1 MKNSLNNFPISPRR
15 VPFFYG
21 WVLMIVGG
29 LGFIMSA
36 PGQTYGIAPFTE
48 PLIDALDISRV
59 SLSKAYMLGTMASA
73 CLLIYAGKL
82 YDRLGARYLTP
93 MVCLLMAL
101 ALTCMANIDR
111 LCQQIAQA
119 MPALDAQ
126 DISFVTL
133 IICFFVLRFSAQGV
147 LTMVSLNMVMKWF
160 DRHRGLVT
168 GIMGVFTGPMFSAT
182 PKIMSALVDAVGWRH
197 A

>member
-101 ALTCMANIDR
+101 ALTCMANSRVGVRTKTCTLEFLELR
-111 LCQQIAQA
+111 LESRGRAKA
-119 MPALDAQ
+119 A
-126 DISFVTL
+126 
-133 IICFFVLRFSAQGV
+133 VLPVPVWA
-147 LTMVSLNMVMKWF
+147 
-160 DRHRGLVT
+160 
-168 GIMGVFTGPMFSAT
+168 
-182 PKIMSALVDAVGWRH
+182 
-197 A
+197 